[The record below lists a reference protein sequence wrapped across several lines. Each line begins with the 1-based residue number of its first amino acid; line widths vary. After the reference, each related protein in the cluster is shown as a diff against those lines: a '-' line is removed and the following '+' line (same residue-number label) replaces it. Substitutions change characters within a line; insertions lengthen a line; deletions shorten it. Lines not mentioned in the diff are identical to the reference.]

1 MDGHRPA
8 VFGVISFEGNVPHSW
23 KWVDYVRININFFA
37 LSARSQTLAPLV
49 VPLLVQQFVGED
61 VKGGAYGAIR
71 LWALLAGLLAQA
83 FFGMISDRT
92 RSRWGRRRIFVA
104 AGTILESVILLGMG
118 TLAGMQ
124 GREGVGLLLTLYVL
138 SMIASNASNVA
149 TLSFIPDLVPEQH
162 RGLASGVKVWFEVPL
177 PLLFVA
183 LVTGRLIAQ
192 GQMMAALAVLVG
204 CMLACMLMTMTVP
217 EEPWVAEAGGAF
229 WKPLARLVAMT
240 AVFAGVILG
249 AGAGVKAALSL
260 AQGLEATPGLIA
272 GGGMG
277 LLAMA
282 LTVGAGVW
290 LGLRVALGEAFHTGA
305 NPSFTWWVI
314 NRLAW
319 LTASNNIGGFLLF
332 YFQEK
337 FPQWRGEQAAAPVA
351 GVLFIAGMFT
361 LSAAL
366 IGGWLADR
374 VEKKPLVAWSSLLGA
389 LGTAGVILA
398 PTPGW
403 VYASGGLFG
412 AAVGL
417 FYSASWAL
425 GTQLVSPAQTGA
437 LLGLSNLA
445 GAGAGAVGAYLGGP
459 IADQFGYA
467 LLLAILGALFLL
479 SNLALSQVAEPGA
492 NGPPRKGFNQP
503 QR

>member
-1 MDGHRPA
+1 M
-8 VFGVISFEGNVPHSW
+8 PHSW
-23 KWVDYVRININFFA
+23 KWLDYVRININFFA

-61 VKGGAYGAIR
+61 IKGATYGTIR

-92 RSRWGRRRIFVA
+92 RSRWGRRRLFIA
-104 AGTILESVILLGMG
+104 AGTILEGAILLGMG
-118 TLAGMQ
+118 MLAGMQ

-149 TLSFIPDLVPEQH
+149 TLSFIPDLVPERH

-192 GQMMAALAVLVG
+192 GQMMVALAVLVG
-204 CMLACMLMTMTVP
+204 CMLACMVITMTVP
-217 EEPWVAEAGGAF
+217 EEPWVAEKAQAF
-229 WKPLARLVAMT
+229 WGALARLVAMT

-249 AGAGVKAALSL
+249 AGAGVKALLSL
-260 AQGLEATPGLIA
+260 IQGPGTVPGLIA
-272 GGGMG
+272 GGGVG
-277 LLAMA
+277 LAAMT
-282 LTVGAGVW
+282 LTIGMGVW
-290 LGLRVALGEAFHTGA
+290 LGLRVALGEAFHTGS
-305 NPSFTWWVI
+305 NHSFTWWVI

-319 LTASNNIGGFLLF
+319 LTASNSIGGFLLF

-337 FPQWRGEQAAAPVA
+337 FPQWRGEQAATPVA

-361 LSAAL
+361 LSTAL

-374 VEKKPLVAWSSLLGA
+374 VDKKPLVVWSSLLGA

-403 VYASGGLFG
+403 VYASGGMFG

-417 FYSASWAL
+417 FYSTSWAL
-425 GTQLVSPAQTGA
+425 GTQLVSPAQAGA

-459 IADQFGYA
+459 IADRFGYA
-467 LLLAILGALFLL
+467 LLLVILGTLFLL
-479 SNLALSQVAEPGA
+479 SNLALSQVTEPGTDIR
-492 NGPPRKGFNQP
+492 PRGGISQP
-503 QR
+503 RR

>member
-1 MDGHRPA
+1 M
-8 VFGVISFEGNVPHSW
+8 PHSV

-61 VKGGAYGAIR
+61 VKGATYGAIR

-92 RSRWGRRRIFVA
+92 RSRWGRRRIFIA
-104 AGTILESVILLGMG
+104 AGTILESAILLGMG
-118 TLAGMQ
+118 LLAGIQ
-124 GREGVGLLLTLYVL
+124 GREGIGLLLTLYVL

-192 GQMMAALAVLVG
+192 GQMMPSLAVLVG
-204 CMLACMLMTMTVP
+204 CMLACMLITMTVP
-217 EEPWVAEAGGAF
+217 EEPWVAEKAQAF
-229 WKPLARLVAMT
+229 WGPLARLVAMT
-240 AVFAGVILG
+240 VVFAAVILG
-249 AGAGVKAALSL
+249 AGAGVKALLSL
-260 AQGLEATPGLIA
+260 IHSPGTAFGFAA
-272 GGGMG
+272 GGGLG
-277 LLAMA
+277 LSAMT
-282 LTVGAGVW
+282 LTVGMSVW
-290 LGLRVALGEAFHTGA
+290 LGLRVALGGAFHTRA
-305 NPSFTWWVI
+305 HHAFTWWVI

-337 FPQWRGEQAAAPVA
+337 FPQWRGEAAAAPVA
-351 GVLFIAGMFT
+351 GVLFITGMFT
-361 LSAAL
+361 LGTAL

-374 VEKKPLVAWSSLLGA
+374 VDKKPLVVWSSLLGA

-398 PTPGW
+398 PAPGW

-425 GTQLVSPAQTGA
+425 GTQLVPPAQAGA

-445 GAGAGAVGAYLGGP
+445 GAGAGAIGAYLGGP

-467 LLLAILGALFLL
+467 LLLAILGTLFLL
-479 SNLALSQVAEPGA
+479 SNLALSQVTEPGA
-492 NGPPRKGFNQP
+492 KRVPRRDLSQP

>member
-1 MDGHRPA
+1 M
-8 VFGVISFEGNVPHSW
+8 PHSL
-23 KWVDYVRININFFA
+23 KGLDYVRINIHFFA

-61 VKGGAYGAIR
+61 VKGATYGTIR

-92 RSRWGRRRIFVA
+92 RSRWGRRRIYIA
-104 AGTILESVILLGMG
+104 AGTILEGIVLLGMG
-118 TLAGMQ
+118 MLAGMQ
-124 GREGVGLLLTLYVL
+124 GREGVSLLLTLYVL
-138 SMIASNASNVA
+138 SMVASNASNVA
-149 TLSFIPDLVPEQH
+149 TLSFIPDLVPEEH

-192 GQMMAALAVLVG
+192 GQMMTALIVLVG
-204 CMLACMLMTMTVP
+204 CMLVCMMITMTVP
-217 EEPWVAEAGGAF
+217 EEPWVADESRAF
-229 WKPLARLVAMT
+229 WKPLARLVGMT

-249 AGAGVKAALSL
+249 AGAGVKALLSL
-260 AQGLEATPGLIA
+260 IQGPGSASRFIA
-272 GGGMG
+272 GGGIG
-277 LLAMA
+277 LAAMA
-282 LTVGAGVW
+282 LSVGAGVW
-290 LGLRVALGEAFHTGA
+290 LGLRVALGRAFHSGG
-305 NPSFTWWVI
+305 NHSFTWWVI

-337 FPQWRGEQAAAPVA
+337 FPHWRGEHAAAPVA
-351 GVLFIAGMFT
+351 GVLFIAGIFT
-361 LSAAL
+361 LSTAL
-366 IGGWLADR
+366 IGGWLADHMA
-374 VEKKPLVAWSSLLGA
+374 KKPLVVWSSLLGA

-398 PTPGW
+398 PAPGW
-403 VYASGGLFG
+403 VYASGGMFG

-417 FYSASWAL
+417 FYAASWAL
-425 GTQLVSPAQTGA
+425 GTRLVSPTRTGA

-459 IADQFGYA
+459 IADQFGYT

-479 SNLALSQVAEPGA
+479 SNLALSQVREPGA
-492 NGPPRKGFNQP
+492 SISQP
-503 QR
+503 QH